1 MYLEHFHLQE
11 FPFRLTT
18 DEDFFFLS
26 RGHARAKAYMNYT
39 LVSKDGFV
47 VITGEIG
54 AGKTTLLHK
63 LISEMKDNIILAHI
77 DQTQLDETEFL
88 QAVCSAYGLEIAG
101 AGKVELI
108 NRLRKFL
115 LRMAQSDRRVVLA
128 VDEAQSLGY
137 GVLEEIR
144 QLSGIES
151 NKNKLMSVMLLGQP
165 ELDRVIS
172 SPQMEQLAQRVR
184 LRLHLGPMTEE
195 ESREYIMHRLT
206 VAGARNA
213 ELFEEDAYAVI
224 QKFAGGIPRLINS
237 LCDMALLTAFVEER
251 YRISADAVET
261 AARELEWVSYEDR
274 QARKRMNGSSPVLAR
289 ANYNGSPYPDPEV
302 AEFSQAIQSAISNV
316 ATGFDGLRQEL
327 QAIERQLAEVV
338 KRLDKR

>member
-1 MYLEHFHLQE
+1 MYLEHFHLRE

-18 DEDFFFLS
+18 DDDFFFMS

-63 LISEMKDNIILAHI
+63 LITELGDDVILAHI
-77 DQTQLDETEFL
+77 DQTQLNETEFL
-88 QAVCSAYGLEIAG
+88 QAVCAAFQLEIAN

-115 LRMAQSDRRVVLA
+115 LRMAKSDRRVVLA
-128 VDEAQSLGY
+128 VDEAQSLSY

-144 QLSGIES
+144 LMSGIES
-151 NKNKLMSVMLLGQP
+151 NKSKLMSVMLLGQP
-165 ELDRVIS
+165 ELDRVVS

-184 LRLHLGPMTEE
+184 LRMHLGPMSEE
-195 ESREYIMHRLT
+195 ESRDYIMHRLT
-206 VAGARNA
+206 VAGARYTDI
-213 ELFEEDAYAVI
+213 FEEDAYQVI
-224 QKFAGGIPRLINS
+224 QKYAGGIPRLINS
-237 LCDMALLTAFVEER
+237 ICDMALLTAYVEEKH
-251 YRISADAVET
+251 RISADAVEQ
-261 AARELEWVSYEDR
+261 AAKELEWMPFEQR
-274 QARKRMNGSSPVLAR
+274 QARKRMNGSTPMLAR
-289 ANYNGSPYPDPEV
+289 AHINGGLEPDAEV
-302 AEFSQAIQSAISNV
+302 VEFSHAIQSAIANV
-316 ATGFDGLRQEL
+316 AEGFDGLRHDL
-327 QAIERQLAEVV
+327 QAIEKQLAEVV